1 MAINAALNFFVRNVF
16 HHGSCHIFFSQIKE
30 ARSRNNLWLQT
41 MYGNKRLVKWSS
53 RWVLHWL
60 VIPDRANL
68 LAERAIWITA
78 ESVICRGISWPSP
91 HRSTS
96 CFSWL
101 SAHFCLYNTN
111 CVWRCSSSYYTAAF
125 RNCGPLLPISRYNL
139 VMLASSAVQQSGC
152 SNQRPPFN
160 HMFIFRKIFLVYF
173 TRFCTG
179 TNVLVFILPSLRFS
193 RKY

>member
-1 MAINAALNFFVRNVF
+1 M
-16 HHGSCHIFFSQIKE
+16 GSYHIFFSQIKE

-41 MYGNKRLVKWSS
+41 MHGNKRLVKWSS
-53 RWVLHWL
+53 RWVIHWL

-125 RNCGPLLPISRYNL
+125 RNCGPLQPISRSCWHLQLSNSQAVPTKGL
-139 VMLASSAVQQSGC
+139 LSITCSSSERSFWYISPDSA
-152 SNQRPPFN
+152 
-160 HMFIFRKIFLVYF
+160 
-173 TRFCTG
+173 
-179 TNVLVFILPSLRFS
+179 
-193 RKY
+193 